1 MNDVKFTIKRNVIIG
16 MLIMV
21 SWVLVILEIFEIAE
35 LSKDNQKLLIQVDQ
49 TMGNYN
55 KIKTEYEILNS
66 KYEQT
71 LSENERLIDLI
82 RISDRYMEVE

>member
-1 MNDVKFTIKRNVIIG
+1 MNDVNFIIKRNVIIG
-16 MLIMV
+16 MLIIA

>member
-16 MLIMV
+16 MLIMA
-21 SWVLVILEIFEIAE
+21 SWVLVILEIFEIVE

>member
-16 MLIMV
+16 MLIIA
-21 SWVLVILEIFEIAE
+21 SWVLVILEIFEIVE

>member
-1 MNDVKFTIKRNVIIG
+1 MNDVNFTIKRNVIIG
-16 MLIMV
+16 MLIMA
-21 SWVLVILEIFEIAE
+21 SWVLVILEIFEIVE

>member
-16 MLIMV
+16 MLIMA

>member
-1 MNDVKFTIKRNVIIG
+1 MNDVNFTIKRNVIIG
-16 MLIMV
+16 MLIMA
-21 SWVLVILEIFEIAE
+21 SWVLVILEIFEIAQ